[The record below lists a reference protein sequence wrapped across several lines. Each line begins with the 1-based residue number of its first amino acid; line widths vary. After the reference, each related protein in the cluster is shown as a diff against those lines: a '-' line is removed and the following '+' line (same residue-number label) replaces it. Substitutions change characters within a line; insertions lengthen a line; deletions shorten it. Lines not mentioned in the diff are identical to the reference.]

1 MTRAFAL
8 HRIRIMTA
16 DQLHQFLRVHLV
28 AVRIISMLLRH
39 RAMGAPR
46 SAITSSFFGSSAGTE
61 PTFEGIM
68 GSSFAWQVDRRDRA
82 NQLPSMP

>member
-39 RAMGAPR
+39 RAIGA
-46 SAITSSFFGSSAGTE
+46 AVGNHIFFLRKFGRYRGDA
-61 PTFEGIM
+61 
-68 GSSFAWQVDRRDRA
+68 
-82 NQLPSMP
+82 